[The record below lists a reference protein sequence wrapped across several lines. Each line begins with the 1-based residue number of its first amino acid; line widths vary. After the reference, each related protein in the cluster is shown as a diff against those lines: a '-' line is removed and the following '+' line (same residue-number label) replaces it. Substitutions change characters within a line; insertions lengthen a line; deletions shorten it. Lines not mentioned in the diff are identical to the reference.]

1 MLAVALEHYIWNCSE
16 EHEIFCVV
24 VLFSRLS
31 NKCLLS
37 DGETFAN
44 LKLLSELKTQS
55 LSTST
60 YQLFNTT
67 FIEETLKYAEVETE
81 EK

>member
-16 EHEIFCVV
+16 EHEIFYVV

-31 NKCLLS
+31 NKCLRT

-44 LKLLSELKTQS
+44 PKLLSELKIILEFLTR
-55 LSTST
+55 TK
-60 YQLFNTT
+60 N
-67 FIEETLKYAEVETE
+67 AV
-81 EK
+81 